1 MKDEAKNQLDRILG
15 TYDEKLAEIERR
27 NLAIRAAQESFPERF
42 VNLKTKTIRPVLKEF
57 ADALNARGHDATA
70 REQEESSSAA
80 GGVAFAAIILRI
92 IPKPFAHKSDTT
104 NNNFIEITFSANRAE
119 RKITVASTNTIAN
132 SGGSRGKRGEYEL
145 DSVTNEIVERHVLQT
160 LEEALVETR

>member
-1 MKDEAKNQLDRILG
+1 MNDGAKNQLNAILG
-15 TYDEKLAEIERR
+15 GYDEKLAEIERR
-27 NLAIRAAQESFPERF
+27 DKAIRAAQESFPERF
-42 VNLKTKTIRPVLKEF
+42 ANLKTRTIRPALQEF

-92 IPKPFAHKSDTT
+92 IPKPFAHKSET
-104 NNNFIEITFSANRAE
+104 NNNFIEIAFSANRAE

-132 SGGSRGKRGEYEL
+132 SGGSRGKRGEYEIE
-145 DSVTNEIVERHVLQT
+145 SVTTEIVEKHVLQT
-160 LEEALVETR
+160 LQEALVETR